1 MSTFTDAF
9 NLSNTAF
16 GAIAGETFEIPAGA
30 RLGVPGTYSAI
41 NVDDLKSMFTLAP
54 GGKVAEN
61 NTLLFV
67 KRTVMATAGL
77 AEGVIVVVR
86 SRRVRVIEVIDEG
99 DDTMLLTC
107 GPSGIS
113 IR

>member
-1 MSTFTDAF
+1 VSTFTDAF
-9 NLSNTAF
+9 NLANTAF
-16 GAIAGETFEIPAGA
+16 GVIAGETFEIPAQA
-30 RLGVPGTYSAI
+30 RLGVPGSYSAI
-41 NVDDLKSMFTLAP
+41 AVDDMKSMFAVAP
-54 GGKVAEN
+54 GGKVADN

-77 AEGVIVVVR
+77 VEGVILVVR
-86 SRRVRVIEVIDEG
+86 SHRVRVMDIIDEG
-99 DDTMLLTC
+99 DDTMLITC